1 MQIEDAVRN
10 FIAENILFSG
20 NGYPF
25 ADEASFMEEGVVD
38 SMNVLELVMFV
49 EENYKFTV
57 EDHEVVPDNFD
68 SVSKLA
74 GYIRSRAN

>member
-1 MQIEDAVRN
+1 MQIEEAVRN
-10 FIAENILFSG
+10 FIAESILFSH

-25 ADEASFMEEGVVD
+25 ADDASFMEEGVVD

-49 EENYKFTV
+49 EENYKITV

-68 SVSKLA
+68 SISKLA
-74 GYIRSRAN
+74 GYIRTKAS

>member
-1 MQIEDAVRN
+1 MQIEEAVRS

-49 EENYKFTV
+49 EENYKIAV

-74 GYIRSRAN
+74 GYIRSKAN